1 MATLTESPEAL
12 AAPARPL
19 RGRFVAAF
27 AFGLLAVLAIAA
39 GAMAAFERS
48 YEGRVL
54 PGIHVGSVDLNG
66 LTSAQ
71 AAERLLAEYGE
82 LAEGELV
89 LLAADQTASIAY
101 ADVGRR
107 LDVDAVVAEAMASGR
122 GGTLAQRIAVDLRT
136 LVGGQQIDLQT
147 TLDESELRAAIEAVA
162 REVAIDPIDAG
173 IETTAEGFSVIES
186 TTGRSADVEGA
197 LVAALAA
204 LRDPDAPARVE
215 LPLAVSAI
223 APRVTT
229 DEARAAIAEAG
240 RLAQDIVLRN
250 GSASESIAG
259 ATVRSWISFTVTADG
274 VLRPVVDRRGPESVL
289 ATFAPKVAREPVEP
303 QFVVD
308 NQSVVGIIPGTDGA
322 ALDASTSATR
332 IFQLLA
338 ARSGGETITTSWVAI
353 TLVPPRLSDAEAAS
367 TAPRMQLISEWT
379 TVFVTGISNNNGA
392 NIWIPA
398 RDIDGFVLAPGELF
412 DFWKAIGTVS
422 RERGYGDG
430 GAIINGRSEPTG
442 ALAGGICS
450 TSTTLF
456 NAAVRAGLEM
466 GARKNHYYYI
476 SRYPL
481 GLDATVYVSGSG
493 STQTMSFRN
502 DTDYPVLIRGY
513 GWRSG
518 TNGYVK
524 FEIYTVPTERTVS
537 FSMPIV
543 KNVVPA
549 SDTIEYTTALAPG
562 VRKRVEL
569 PYDGKDVWVTRT
581 VRDAAGAIIHQETY
595 YSHYRRVN
603 GVVQVGVSAAPP
615 PPPPPSPSEP
625 PPSEPPPSA

>member
-19 RGRFVAAF
+19 RGRFAAAF

-54 PGIHVGSVDLNG
+54 PGIHVGSVDLTG
-66 LTSAQ
+66 LTTAQ
-71 AAERLLAEYGE
+71 ASERLLAEYGE

-89 LLAADQTASIAY
+89 LITVDQTASIAY

-107 LDVDAVVAEAMASGR
+107 LDVDAVVAEAMANGR

-136 LVGGQQIDLQT
+136 LVGGLQIDIQA

-162 REVAIDPIDAG
+162 REVAIDPIDAR
-173 IETTAEGFSVIES
+173 IETKAEGFAVIAS
-186 TTGRSADVEGA
+186 TRGRSADVEGA
-197 LVAALAA
+197 LAAALAA
-204 LRDPDAPARVE
+204 LREPSAPARVE
-215 LPLAVSAI
+215 LPLGVSAV
-223 APRVTT
+223 APGVTT
-229 DEARAAIAEAG
+229 EDARAALSEAG
-240 RLAQDIVLRN
+240 RLAQDIVLTN
-250 GSASESIAG
+250 GSASATIAG

-289 ATFAPKVAREPVEP
+289 ATFAPQVAREPVEP

-308 NQSVVGIIPGTDGA
+308 NRSVVGIIPGADGA
-322 ALDASTSATR
+322 ALDAPTSATR

-338 ARSGGETITTSWVAI
+338 ARSGGETITKSYVAI
-353 TLVPPRLSDAEAAS
+353 TLVPPKLSDAEAAS

-379 TVFVTGISNNNGA
+379 TIFVTGISNNNGA

-398 RDIDGFVLAPGELF
+398 GDIDGTVLAPGELF
-412 DFWKAIGTVS
+412 DFWKALGPVT

-430 GAIINGRSEPTG
+430 GAIINGRTEPTG

-476 SRYPL
+476 TRYPL
-481 GLDATVYVSGSG
+481 GLDATVYQSGSG

-502 DTDYPVLIRGY
+502 DTDYPILIRGY
-513 GWRSG
+513 GWRDG
-518 TNGYVK
+518 TKGYVK
-524 FEIYTVPTERTVS
+524 FELYSVPTGRTVS
-537 FSMPIV
+537 FSTPTV
-543 KNVVPA
+543 ANVTKA
-549 SDTIEYTTALAPG
+549 SDSIEYTTALAPG
-562 VRKRVEL
+562 VKKRVEF
-569 PYDGKDVWVTRT
+569 PTNGMDVWVTRT
-581 VRDAAGAIIHQETY
+581 VRDPSGAIIHQETFA
-595 YSHYRRVN
+595 SHYRRIT
-603 GVVQVGVSAAPP
+603 GVLQIGVAAAPP
-615 PPPPPSPSEP
+615 PPPAEPPPPTEP
-625 PPSEPPPSA
+625 PPSPAPS